1 MSNEI
6 IAVKQLPV
14 IVEQLAQV
22 KEAVVKRVQTATS
35 LVCTDETVKEVKKAR
50 AELNAEF
57 KAWEEKRKEVKTA
70 VMTPYE
76 KFEAVYKDCVSD
88 TYKKADADLKAKI
101 DGVEKE
107 LKDRKSAEVREYFM
121 EYLASKYIDFV
132 TFEQAGIN
140 ITLSASMKSL
150 KEQAKSF
157 IDKISDDLAL
167 IETQEHKAEILVEYK
182 KTLNVSSAITG
193 VTARF
198 KAIEDEKKRMEEAEA
213 RRLAE
218 EQRIAEMRKEAFSE
232 YFNETYVDDDT
243 KEDLNIPVE
252 APEISAPVE
261 VQAKEKQYTL
271 RFTVTATKDKLRE
284 LKAFLDNGGY
294 KYE

>member
-6 IAVKQLPV
+6 IVVKQLPV

-22 KEAVVKRVQTATS
+22 KETVIERVKTATS

-57 KAWEEKRKEVKTA
+57 KVWEEKRKEVKTA

-88 TYKKADADLKAKI
+88 TYKAADKELKTKI
-101 DGVEKE
+101 DSVEKE
-107 LKDRKSAEVREYFM
+107 LKDKKSTEVKDYFD
-121 EYLASKYIDFV
+121 EYLECKNIDFV
-132 TFEQAGIN
+132 TFEQANIN

-150 KEQAKSF
+150 KEQAKTF
-157 IDKISDDLAL
+157 IDKICDDLAL
-167 IETQEHKAEILVEYK
+167 IDTQEHKAEILVEYK
-182 KTLNVSSAITG
+182 KTLNVSAAITG

-198 KAIEDEKKRMEEAEA
+198 KAIEDEKKRIEEAEA
-213 RRLAE
+213 RRAAE
-218 EQRIAEMRKEAFSE
+218 EQRLAEIRAAAPEPVPAP
-232 YFNETYVDDDT
+232 
-243 KEDLNIPVE
+243 IPE
-252 APEISAPVE
+252 APAPVE
-261 VQAKEKQYTL
+261 EKKYTL
-271 RFTVTATKDKLRE
+271 RFTVTATKEKLRE

>member
-6 IAVKQLPV
+6 IVVKQLPI

-22 KEAVVKRVQTATS
+22 KEAVIQRVETATS

-50 AELNAEF
+50 AELNNEF

-76 KFEAVYKDCVSD
+76 KFETVYKDCVSD
-88 TYKKADADLKAKI
+88 TYKAAD
-101 DGVEKE
+101 KE
-107 LKDRKSAEVREYFM
+107 LKQKIDSVEQELKERKAVEVRTYFV
-121 EYLASKYIDFV
+121 EYLASRYIDFV

-140 ITLSASMKSL
+140 VTLSASMKSL
-150 KEQAKSF
+150 KEQAKNF

-182 KTLNVSSAITG
+182 KTLNVSTAITS
-193 VTARF
+193 VAAHF
-198 KAIEDEKKRMEEAEA
+198 KAIEDEKKRIEEAEA
-213 RRLAE
+213 RRAAE
-218 EQRIAEMRKEAFSE
+218 EQHIAEIRAAAPEPVMEPVTEVTA
-232 YFNETYVDDDT
+232 
-243 KEDLNIPVE
+243 PVE
-252 APEISAPVE
+252 APV
-261 VQAKEKQYTL
+261 KEKPEEKLYTL

-284 LKAFLDNGGY
+284 LKTFLDNGGY

>member
-6 IAVKQLPV
+6 IVVKQLPV

-22 KEAVVKRVQTATS
+22 KETVIQRVQTATS

-88 TYKKADADLKAKI
+88 TYKAAD
-101 DGVEKE
+101 KE
-107 LKDRKSAEVREYFM
+107 LKQKIDSVEQELKDKKAAEVREYFM

-132 TFEQAGIN
+132 AFEQAGIN

-182 KTLNVSSAITG
+182 KTLNVSAAITG

-198 KAIEDEKKRMEEAEA
+198 KAIEDEKKRMEEAEE
-213 RRLAE
+213 RRAAE
-218 EQRIAEMRKEAFSE
+218 EQHIAEITSALPEPIMEAVPE
-232 YFNETYVDDDT
+232 PIPIQEVKAPADDQ
-243 KEDLNIPVE
+243 LC
-252 APEISAPVE
+252 
-261 VQAKEKQYTL
+261 TL
-271 RFTVTATKDKLRE
+271 RFTVTATKAKLKE

>member
-6 IAVKQLPV
+6 IVVKQLPV

-22 KEAVVKRVQTATS
+22 KETVIQRVQTATS

-88 TYKKADADLKAKI
+88 TYKKADADLKSKI

-107 LKDRKSAEVREYFM
+107 LKDKKAAEVKEYFN
-121 EYLASKYIDFV
+121 EYLESNGIDFV
-132 TFEQAGIN
+132 TFEQANIN
-140 ITLSASMKSL
+140 VTISASMKSL
-150 KEQAKSF
+150 KEQAKAF
-157 IDKISDDLAL
+157 VDRICDDLAL
-167 IETQEHKAEILVEYK
+167 IDTQEHKAEILVEYK
-182 KTLNVSSAITG
+182 KTLNASAA
-193 VTARF
+193 VTSVNARF
-198 KAIEDEKKRMEEAEA
+198 KAIEDEKKRIEEAEA
-213 RRLAE
+213 RRAAE
-218 EQRIAEMRKEAFSE
+218 EQHIAEIRAA
-232 YFNETYVDDDT
+232 
-243 KEDLNIPVE
+243 
-252 APEISAPVE
+252 APEPVMEPVPEVSAPVE
-261 VQAKEKQYTL
+261 EQAEEKQYTL
-271 RFTVTATKDKLRE
+271 RFTVTATKTKLKE
-284 LKAFLDNGGY
+284 LKVFLDNGGY

>member
-22 KEAVVKRVQTATS
+22 KEAVIARVQTATS

-88 TYKKADADLKAKI
+88 TYTKADADLKAKI

-182 KTLNVSSAITG
+182 KTLNASAAVTG
-193 VTARF
+193 VNARF
-198 KAIEDEKKRMEEAEA
+198 KAIEDEKRRIEEAEA

-232 YFNETYVDDDT
+232 YFNENYVDDDT

>member
-6 IAVKQLPV
+6 IVVKQLPV

-22 KEAVVKRVQTATS
+22 KETVIQRVQTATS

-50 AELNAEF
+50 AELNNEF

-101 DGVEKE
+101 EGVEKE
-107 LKDRKSAEVREYFM
+107 LKQKKADEVKEYFN
-121 EYLASKYIDFV
+121 EYLESAGIDFV
-132 TFEQAGIN
+132 TFEQANIN
-140 ITLSASMKSL
+140 VTLSATMKSL

-167 IETQEHKAEILVEYK
+167 INTQEHKAEIMVEYK
-182 KTLNVSSAITG
+182 KTLNVFAAITG
-193 VTARF
+193 VNARF
-198 KAIEDEKKRMEEAEA
+198 KAIEDEKRRIEEAEE
-213 RRLAE
+213 RRAAE
-218 EQRIAEMRKEAFSE
+218 EQHIAEITSALPEPE
-232 YFNETYVDDDT
+232 
-243 KEDLNIPVE
+243 IIPPVE
-252 APEISAPVE
+252 EQVLEERPHEPE
-261 VQAKEKQYTL
+261 YTL
-271 RFTVTATKDKLRE
+271 RFKVTATKDKLRE
-284 LKAFLDNGGY
+284 LKAFLDNGGF

>member
-1 MSNEI
+1 MSTEI
-6 IAVKQLPV
+6 IVVKQLPI

-22 KEAVVKRVQTATS
+22 KEQVIQRVELATS

-88 TYKKADADLKAKI
+88 TYKKADADLKTKI

-107 LKDRKSAEVREYFM
+107 LKDKKTAEVKAYFD
-121 EYLASKYIDFV
+121 EYLECKNIDFV
-132 TFEQAGIN
+132 TYEQANIN
-140 ITLSASMKSL
+140 VTLSATMKSL
-150 KEQAKSF
+150 KEQAKAF
-157 IDKISDDLAL
+157 VDKLGDDLAL
-167 IETQEHKAEILVEYK
+167 IDTQEHKAEIMVEYK
-182 KTLNVSSAITG
+182 KTLNVSAAITG
-193 VTARF
+193 VNARF
-198 KAIEDEKKRMEEAEA
+198 KAIEDEKRRIEEAEE
-213 RRLAE
+213 RRAAE
-218 EQRIAEMRKEAFSE
+218 EQHIAEITSMIPEPE
-232 YFNETYVDDDT
+232 PEP
-243 KEDLNIPVE
+243 EIIPPVE
-252 APEISAPVE
+252 EKPQE
-261 VQAKEKQYTL
+261 KEYTL

>member
-6 IAVKQLPV
+6 IVVKQLPV

-22 KEAVVKRVQTATS
+22 KKTVIQRVEVATS

-88 TYKKADADLKAKI
+88 TYKKADADLKSKI
-101 DGVEKE
+101 DGVEQE
-107 LKDRKSAEVREYFM
+107 LKNKKAAEVKEYFA
-121 EYLASKYIDFV
+121 EYLTSKGIGFV
-132 TFEQAGIN
+132 TFDQANIN
-140 ITLSASMKSL
+140 VTLSASLKSL
-150 KEQAKSF
+150 KEQAKAF
-157 IDKISDDLAL
+157 IDRICDDLAL
-167 IETQEHKAEILVEYK
+167 IDTQEHKAEILVEYRQ
-182 KTLNVSSAITG
+182 TLNASAAITS

-198 KAIEDEKKRMEEAEA
+198 KAIEEEKKRQEEAEA
-213 RRLAE
+213 RKAAE
-218 EQRIAEMRKEAFSE
+218 AERIAEML
-232 YFNETYVDDDT
+232 ETA
-243 KEDLNIPVE
+243 ECA
-252 APEISAPVE
+252 APEVSEPVE
-261 VQAKEKQYTL
+261 VAPVQEKEYTL
-271 RFTVTATKDKLRE
+271 RFAVTATKDKLRE
-284 LKAFLDNGGY
+284 LKTFLDNGGY

>member
-1 MSNEI
+1 MSTEI
-6 IAVKQLPV
+6 IVVKQLPI

-22 KEAVVKRVQTATS
+22 KEAVVKRVETATS

-50 AELNAEF
+50 AELNSEF

-88 TYKKADADLKAKI
+88 TYKSADKDLKKKI
-101 DGVEKE
+101 DEVENE
-107 LKDRKSAEVREYFM
+107 LKEKKASEVKEYFE
-121 EYLASKYIDFV
+121 EYLVSKNISFV
-132 TFEQAGIN
+132 TYEQANIN
-140 ITLSASMKSL
+140 VTLSASLKSL

-182 KTLNVSSAITG
+182 KTLNVSAAITG

-198 KAIEDEKKRMEEAEA
+198 KAIEEEKKRIEEAQARRATEEQRLAEA
-213 RRLAE
+213 RKAAFDE
-218 EQRIAEMRKEAFSE
+218 YFSE
-232 YFNETYVDDDT
+232 NYVDDDT
-243 KEDLNIPVE
+243 AEINDVLLE
-252 APEISAPVE
+252 APAE
-261 VQAKEKQYTL
+261 VKPKEPEYKL
-271 RFTVTATKDKLRE
+271 SFTVVATKAKLKE
-284 LKAFLDNGGY
+284 LKEFLNNGGY

>member
-6 IAVKQLPV
+6 IVVKQLPV

-22 KEAVVKRVQTATS
+22 KEQVIQRVQTATS

-50 AELNAEF
+50 AELNSEF

-107 LKDRKSAEVREYFM
+107 LKDKKAAEVREYFM

-182 KTLNVSSAITG
+182 KTLNVSAAITG

-198 KAIEDEKKRMEEAEA
+198 KAIEDEKRRIEEAEE
-213 RRLAE
+213 RRAAE
-218 EQRIAEMRKEAFSE
+218 EQHIAEITSA
-232 YFNETYVDDDT
+232 
-243 KEDLNIPVE
+243 L
-252 APEISAPVE
+252 PEPEPAPVMPPLE
-261 VQAKEKQYTL
+261 EQPEEKEYTL
-271 RFTVTATKDKLRE
+271 RFKVTATKDKLRE

>member
-6 IAVKQLPV
+6 ILVKQLPV

-22 KEAVVKRVQTATS
+22 KETVIQRVQTATS

-57 KAWEEKRKEVKTA
+57 KQWEEKRKEVKTA

-88 TYKKADADLKAKI
+88 TYKAAD
-101 DGVEKE
+101 KE
-107 LKDRKSAEVREYFM
+107 LKQKIDSVEQELKDKKATEVREYFM

-182 KTLNVSSAITG
+182 KTLNVSAAITG

-198 KAIEDEKKRMEEAEA
+198 KAIEDEKKRVEEAEE
-213 RRLAE
+213 RRAAE
-218 EQRIAEMRKEAFSE
+218 EQHIAEITSA
-232 YFNETYVDDDT
+232 
-243 KEDLNIPVE
+243 L
-252 APEISAPVE
+252 PEPEPAPVMPPLE
-261 VQAKEKQYTL
+261 EQPEEKEYTL
-271 RFTVTATKDKLRE
+271 RFKVTATKDKLRE
-284 LKAFLDNGGY
+284 LKAFLDNGGF

>member
-6 IAVKQLPV
+6 IVVKQLPV

-22 KEAVVKRVQTATS
+22 KETVIERVKTATS

-57 KAWEEKRKEVKTA
+57 KVWEEKRKEVKTA

-88 TYKKADADLKAKI
+88 TYKAADKELKTKI
-101 DGVEKE
+101 DSVEKE
-107 LKDRKSAEVREYFM
+107 LKDKKSTEVKDYFD
-121 EYLASKYIDFV
+121 EYLECKNIDFV
-132 TFEQAGIN
+132 TFEQANIN

-150 KEQAKSF
+150 KEQAKTF
-157 IDKISDDLAL
+157 IDKICDDLAL
-167 IETQEHKAEILVEYK
+167 IDTQEHKAEILVEYK
-182 KTLNVSSAITG
+182 KTLNVSAAITG

-198 KAIEDEKKRMEEAEA
+198 KAIEDEKKRIEEAEA
-213 RRLAE
+213 RRAAE
-218 EQRIAEMRKEAFSE
+218 EQRLAEIRAA
-232 YFNETYVDDDT
+232 
-243 KEDLNIPVE
+243 
-252 APEISAPVE
+252 APEPVPAPIPEATAPVE
-261 VQAKEKQYTL
+261 EKKYTL
-271 RFTVTATKDKLRE
+271 RFTVTATKEKLRE

>member
-22 KEAVVKRVQTATS
+22 RDAVIARVQTATS

-232 YFNETYVDDDT
+232 YFNENYVDDDT

-271 RFTVTATKDKLRE
+271 SFTVTATKDKLRE

>member
-6 IAVKQLPV
+6 IVVKQLPV

-22 KEAVVKRVQTATS
+22 KETVIQRVEVATS

-88 TYKKADADLKAKI
+88 TYKKADADLKSKI

-107 LKDRKSAEVREYFM
+107 LKDKKTAEVKEYFT
-121 EYLASKYIDFV
+121 EYLTSKSIDFV
-132 TFEQAGIN
+132 TYEQAGIN
-140 ITLSASMKSL
+140 VTLSASLKSL
-150 KEQAKSF
+150 KEQAKAF
-157 IDKISDDLAL
+157 IDRICDDLAL
-167 IETQEHKAEILVEYK
+167 IDTQEHKAEILVEYK
-182 KTLNVSSAITG
+182 QTLNASAAITS

-198 KAIEDEKKRMEEAEA
+198 KAIEEEKKRQEEAVARKAAEA
-213 RRLAE
+213 E
-218 EQRIAEMRKEAFSE
+218 RIAEIEAQAPA
-232 YFNETYVDDDT
+232 
-243 KEDLNIPVE
+243 PV
-252 APEISAPVE
+252 ISPAEPVE
-261 VQAKEKQYTL
+261 VTPVQEKEYTL
-271 RFTVTATKDKLRE
+271 RFAVTATKDKLRE
-284 LKAFLDNGGY
+284 LKTFLDNGGY